1 MKNVSIPVGVSN
13 FAEIRKNGYYYI
25 DKSGLINQI
34 LEPVGTKVTLITRP
48 RRFGKT
54 LGMNMLA
61 NFFDI
66 RKNSSALFDGLEI
79 AENQSLC
86 NVWMNQ
92 YPTLFLTFKD
102 VDGLTFES
110 ARDMLRAQIAQICN
124 EHDYLLDSKA
134 VSENDKQTFRQLAD
148 VVNGRPDDTML
159 KTSLVLL
166 MRMMQV
172 HYGKPVIL
180 LLDEYDVPMAKA
192 SIHGYYDQM
201 LEIIRAIMSTAL
213 KDNSYLQFAVI
224 TGCLKVSKESVFTGT
239 NNFIS
244 DTITDSRLNEYF
256 GFTKA
261 DVEQILA
268 DIGYQEKSELIRA
281 WYDGYHFGRFD
292 IYCPWDVLNYIYRL
306 QYDPNARP
314 QSFWKNT
321 SDNAIIRSFIDMKG
335 NSISEK
341 LEILMAGGYIKEQIV
356 EDMTYDYLHSSE
368 ENFWSILYLTGY
380 LTRMREADLPKAEWG
395 SLHDGEFALTIPN
408 AEVREIFESTIQ
420 KWFSDYAQISDRKA
434 LFDAVWS
441 GDTEKLTKEMNKL
454 LRQTISYHDYRE
466 DFYHAFLAGTFAGGG
481 YMVESNKEHGE
492 GRSDVVVKDMR
503 GGRIAI
509 FEAKYS
515 KSLEK
520 LKDACDTALRQIND
534 RMYAK
539 EYEDDYDDILCYGIA
554 FYKKRCMVKIKTC

>member
-1 MKNVSIPVGVSN
+1 MKNVSIPVGVSD
-13 FAEIRKNGYYYI
+13 FAKIRESGYYYI
-25 DKSGLINQI
+25 DKTGLIANI
-34 LEPVGTKVTLITRP
+34 LSTSAEVTLITRP

-54 LGMNMLA
+54 LNMSMLA
-61 NFFDI
+61 SFFDI
-66 RKNSSALFDGLEI
+66 RKNSSALFEGLEI

-86 NVWMNQ
+86 NDWMNQ

-110 ARDMLRAQIAQICN
+110 ARDMLWAQIAQICN

-148 VVNGRPDDTML
+148 VVNGRPDDMML

-166 MRMMQV
+166 MRMMQAY
-172 HYGKPVIL
+172 YGKSVIL

-192 SIHGYYDQM
+192 SAHGYYDQM

-224 TGCLKVSKESVFTGT
+224 TGCLKISKESIFTGT

-256 GFTKA
+256 GFTQK

-268 DIGYQEKSELIRA
+268 DTGHQEKSELVQA

-306 QYDPNARP
+306 QYDPDARP

-341 LEILMAGGYIKEQIV
+341 LEILMAGGYIRERIV

-368 ENFWSILYLTGY
+368 ENFWSILYLAGY
-380 LTRMREADLPKAEWG
+380 LTRMREADLPRAEWD
-395 SLHDGEFALTIPN
+395 SLQDGEFALTLPN

-420 KWFSDYAQISDRKA
+420 KWFSDYAQVSDRKA

-520 LKDACDTALRQIND
+520 LEDACHTALRQIND

-539 EYEDDYDDILCYGIA
+539 EYEDDYDEIRCYGIA

>member
-1 MKNVSIPVGVSN
+1 
-13 FAEIRKNGYYYI
+13 
-25 DKSGLINQI
+25 
-34 LEPVGTKVTLITRP
+34 
-48 RRFGKT
+48 
-54 LGMNMLA
+54 MNMLA

-66 RKNSSALFDGLEI
+66 RKNSSALFNGLEI

-86 NVWMNQ
+86 NTWMNQ

-192 SIHGYYDQM
+192 STHGYYDQM
-201 LEIIRAIMSTAL
+201 LE
-213 KDNSYLQFAVI
+213 
-224 TGCLKVSKESVFTGT
+224 
-239 NNFIS
+239 
-244 DTITDSRLNEYF
+244 
-256 GFTKA
+256 
-261 DVEQILA
+261 
-268 DIGYQEKSELIRA
+268 
-281 WYDGYHFGRFD
+281 
-292 IYCPWDVLNYIYRL
+292 
-306 QYDPNARP
+306 
-314 QSFWKNT
+314 
-321 SDNAIIRSFIDMKG
+321 IIRSFIDMKG

-341 LEILMAGGYIKEQIV
+341 LEILMAGGYIRERIV

-380 LTRMREADLPKAEWG
+380 LTRMREADLPKAEWD
-395 SLHDGEFALTIPN
+395 SLQDSEFALTIPN

-420 KWFSDYAQISDRKA
+420 KWFSDYAQISNRKV
-434 LFDAVWS
+434 LFDVVWS

-539 EYEDDYDDILCYGIA
+539 EYEDDYDDINCYGIA
-554 FYKKRCMVKIKTC
+554 FYKKRCMVKKK

>member
-1 MKNVSIPVGVSN
+1 MKNVNIPVGVSN
-13 FAEIRKNGYYYI
+13 FEEVRRNGYYYI
-25 DKSGLINQI
+25 DKSGLISQI
-34 LEPVGTKVTLITRP
+34 LESTGTKVTLITRP

-54 LGMNMLA
+54 LGMSMLE

-66 RKNSSALFDGLEI
+66 RKDSRSLFEGLEI
-79 AENQSLC
+79 AENQNLC
-86 NVWMNQ
+86 SNWMNQ

-102 VDGLTFES
+102 VDGLTFE
-110 ARDMLRAQIAQICN
+110 AAKEMLRMQIAQICN
-124 EHDYLLDSKA
+124 EHDYLLEST
-134 VSENDKQTFRQLAD
+134 VVNENDKQAFDQIAD
-148 VVNGRPDDTML
+148 IVNGKPDDAML
-159 KTSLVLL
+159 KTSLALL
-166 MRMMQV
+166 IRMMQV

-192 SIHGYYDQM
+192 SAHGYYDQM

-213 KDNSYLQFAVI
+213 KDNVYLRFAVI
-224 TGCLKVSKESVFTGT
+224 TGCLKISKESIFTGT
-239 NNFIS
+239 NNFVS

-256 GFTKA
+256 GFTEKEV
-261 DVEQILA
+261 DQILT
-268 DIGYQEKSELIRA
+268 DTDQQEKSELIRA

-292 IYCPWDVLNYIYRL
+292 IYCPWDVLNYICKL
-306 QYDPNARP
+306 QYDSNVRP

-341 LEILMAGGYIKEQIV
+341 LEILMAGGYIRERIV
-356 EDMTYDYLHSSE
+356 EDLTYDYLHSSE

-380 LTRMREADLPKAEWG
+380 LTRMREKDLPKEKWDV
-395 SLHDGEFALTIPN
+395 LYDGESALIIPN

-420 KWFSDYAQISDRKA
+420 KWFADYAQVSDRKA
-434 LFDAVWS
+434 LFDTVWS
-441 GDTEKLTKEMNKL
+441 GDTESLTKEMNKL

-466 DFYHAFLAGTFAGGG
+466 DFYHAFLAGIFAGGG

-520 LKDACDTALRQIND
+520 LSEACDTAMCQIND

-539 EYEDDYDDILCYGIA
+539 EYEEDYDEIRCYGIA
-554 FYKKRCMVKIKTC
+554 FYKKRCMVKMKTC

>member
-1 MKNVSIPVGVSN
+1 MKNVSIPVGVSD
-13 FAEIRKNGYYYI
+13 FAKIRESGYYYI
-25 DKSGLINQI
+25 DKTGLIANI
-34 LEPVGTKVTLITRP
+34 LSTSAEVTLITRP

-54 LGMNMLA
+54 LNMSMLA
-61 NFFDI
+61 SFFDI
-66 RKNSSALFDGLEI
+66 RKNSSALFEGLEI

-86 NVWMNQ
+86 NDWMNQ

-110 ARDMLRAQIAQICN
+110 ARDMLWAQIAQICN

-148 VVNGRPDDTML
+148 VVNGRPDDMML

-166 MRMMQV
+166 MRMMQAY
-172 HYGKPVIL
+172 YGKSVIL

-192 SIHGYYDQM
+192 SAHGYYDQM

-224 TGCLKVSKESVFTGT
+224 TGCLKISKESIFTGT

-256 GFTKA
+256 GFTQK

-268 DIGYQEKSELIRA
+268 DTGHQEKSELVQA

-306 QYDPNARP
+306 QYDPDARP

-341 LEILMAGGYIKEQIV
+341 LEILMAGGYIRERIV

-368 ENFWSILYLTGY
+368 ENFWSILYLAGY
-380 LTRMREADLPKAEWG
+380 LTRMREADLPRAEWD
-395 SLHDGEFALTIPN
+395 SLQDGEFALTLPN

-420 KWFSDYAQISDRKA
+420 KWFSDYAQVSDRKA

-454 LRQTISYHDYRE
+454 LRQSISYHDYRE

-520 LKDACDTALRQIND
+520 LEDACHTALRQIND

-539 EYEDDYDDILCYGIA
+539 EYEDDYDEIRCYGIA

>member
-1 MKNVSIPVGVSN
+1 M
-13 FAEIRKNGYYYI
+13 
-25 DKSGLINQI
+25 
-34 LEPVGTKVTLITRP
+34 
-48 RRFGKT
+48 
-54 LGMNMLA
+54 
-61 NFFDI
+61 
-66 RKNSSALFDGLEI
+66 
-79 AENQSLC
+79 C
-86 NVWMNQ
+86 
-92 YPTLFLTFKD
+92 
-102 VDGLTFES
+102 
-110 ARDMLRAQIAQICN
+110 
-124 EHDYLLDSKA
+124 
-134 VSENDKQTFRQLAD
+134 
-148 VVNGRPDDTML
+148 
-159 KTSLVLL
+159 
-166 MRMMQV
+166 
-172 HYGKPVIL
+172 
-180 LLDEYDVPMAKA
+180 
-192 SIHGYYDQM
+192 
-201 LEIIRAIMSTAL
+201 TAL

-224 TGCLKVSKESVFTGT
+224 TGCLKISKESIFTGT

-256 GFTKA
+256 GFTQT
-261 DVEQILA
+261 DVEQILT
-268 DIGYQEKSELIRA
+268 DTGHREKSELVRA

-292 IYCPWDVLNYIYRL
+292 IYCPWDVLNYIYKL
-306 QYDPNARP
+306 QYDSNARP

-321 SDNAIIRSFIDMKG
+321 SDNAIIRSFIDMNG

-395 SLHDGEFALTIPN
+395 SLQEGEFALTIPN

-420 KWFSDYAQISDRKA
+420 KWFSDYAQVSDRKA
-434 LFDAVWS
+434 LFNAVWN
-441 GDTEKLTKEMNKL
+441 GDTEKLTKEMNRL

-466 DFYHAFLAGTFAGGG
+466 DFYHAFLAGTLAGGG
-481 YMVESNKEHGE
+481 YMVESDKEHGE

-520 LKDACDTALRQIND
+520 LEDACHTALRQIND
-534 RMYAK
+534 RMYEK
-539 EYEDDYDDILCYGIA
+539 EYEDDYDDILCYGIS